1 MRWQKSRARA
11 WNATRATVL
20 GEHIRI
26 AENGWTRIV
35 GLLGER
41 ELAPGDGLLILPSQG
56 VHTWGMLFPI
66 DVVVLDGD
74 WKALAIRR
82 NMAPFRMTPV
92 YFKAA
97 AVLELPPGTVDST
110 STAVGDAIEFTRIDP
125 GMGD

>member
-1 MRWQKSRARA
+1 
-11 WNATRATVL
+11 
-20 GEHIRI
+20 
-26 AENGWTRIV
+26 
-35 GLLGER
+35 
-41 ELAPGDGLLILPSQG
+41 
-56 VHTWGMLFPI
+56 MLFPI

-82 NMAPFRMTPV
+82 NMAHFRMTPV